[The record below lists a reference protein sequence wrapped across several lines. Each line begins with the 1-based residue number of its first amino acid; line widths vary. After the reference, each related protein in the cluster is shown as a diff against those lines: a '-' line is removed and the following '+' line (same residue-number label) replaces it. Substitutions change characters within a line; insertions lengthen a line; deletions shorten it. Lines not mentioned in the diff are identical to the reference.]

1 MDWVHTTLFIL
12 LTALSCEVLAQR
24 WDNLSPLA
32 NFACIVIPAL
42 DNQQTDTVNTHS
54 ARELIALRSGGFIN
68 SNVTFESLFSSG
80 ESSLVGD
87 EITGE
92 VTGVRLRGN
101 VTSGEAYS
109 CVLQNGDATT
119 RITAFVQPSKLRVT
133 PFKRTLRVGLGA
145 PIRLWADTGMNNVK
159 WRRLGDSEN
168 DWKRQTTTVDIERAQ
183 AVDSGL
189 YEIVFD
195 EQTREIHGL
204 VEVIVRGCPAGFW
217 GRGCDQDCPN
227 CLNGGIC
234 DDVTGECVC
243 PPGFTGQLCTN
254 ALGKDIFGQQGQFR
268 CSEDIGN
275 ITDCRG
281 MLVCT
286 GTPYGCSCAAG
297 YTGVDCMQECDNG
310 AFGADCDQTCHC
322 RNNALCSGD
331 TGSCDPAGG
340 CEDGWTGVNCQVPT
354 PRITSFTASPSNGS
368 NFGTTISLTC
378 TATFNFTDTSLTL
391 QVYTGTP
398 GGKQIPSEVT
408 LRDVTHQTQTTM
420 VETEV
425 TRAAQDFECRLSASD
440 NVKDHAIVNVKG
452 HEQPSLTRPPT
463 IVTVNSDAVE
473 LAWNAWNA
481 AVDTGSGPVTA
492 YIVQSREHGVAA
504 WETAGNVTE
513 GPFTFTVMSLGSRIT
528 YDFQVVAVR
537 PGLNGEGEPSPL
549 ITATT
554 TCASPDPIPS
564 LSVSSIPNKSTSLL
578 VTWEPTLERRCDVA
592 YYIIH
597 YDITRFDQCADRKAT
612 SGSDVSQSGTFNTT
626 ETSWTI
632 NGLNEYSSY
641 VVFVAPGFEDNVGA
655 NITEVGTTLGDRPT
669 SAPSAV
675 EVIDLSTD
683 SVTLSWGEVP
693 CGHRKGLIS
702 NYLLMLRGAQQ
713 GTQIVSAS
721 QHSYTF
727 PDLAECF
734 MYNFTVAAHNMAGV
748 GPTSAPIP
756 IVIPATVV
764 PGPVPNLRVTSTPT
778 EIHLSWDPPVQSA
791 CQMEYIVR
799 YTPQVLDQCIA
810 QLTEG
815 PIVAGNTNLTT
826 DFTIAGLV
834 PYSTYSVEVLARNSI
849 GFGVPQNRTIRTAE
863 SVPENVTQ
871 LTLVETTEDSI
882 SLTWDLPCGQTHGGI
897 LLFHYELSN
906 ENVPIAA
913 LTEGDSPRNAT
924 SLTINNLAS
933 CTPYEFRIKA
943 KTSAGYGRYAK
954 LFHVRTQGG
963 EPGVI
968 ETMLVHTYDTR
979 PFEAD
984 VTWSPPEVNGCPIL
998 YYRVTY
1004 VLTNLGM
1011 CGPISSSL
1019 RMFRFA
1025 GNTSHWFI
1033 RLSNLEPYSTYDV
1046 YVQAVSD
1053 AGMAPVATRSFQ
1065 TRAAAPGQ
1073 VMVVDVMERTQSSLK
1088 FRWNT
1093 LECGDRHGP
1102 EVIYHYRLESPSGL
1116 YWNGQVHDPESLAAV
1131 YGLLPCL
1138 MYSFKVQAETS
1149 AGFGEPSNLLFA
1161 GTTASP
1167 PGPVTSLN
1175 LQTLSSAE
1183 MNITWSPPAAQPCP
1197 IVSYGLRYLPTN
1209 TDQCDATIRRLTAT
1223 RTSDVETQNTS
1234 AVVSGLL
1241 PFTTYRVMVWA
1252 RTDAPTAGQEAT
1264 STIVTAQAP
1273 PTASPTLNEPS
1284 TFPHKPTKLNVS
1296 WEEVPCG
1303 HRCGDITFYAYELE
1317 ALEDS
1322 ALNSKTSKI
1331 PASHRYVTLDD
1342 LEPCEVYQF
1351 RVRARTRKGW
1361 GPFSSWKKLITNAVV
1376 SAEVSI
1382 VLAETTSDN
1391 PTSIR
1396 LNWNAPPNQKCPI
1409 NSYVVSYRLVRQDRC
1424 LLDDD
1429 WPTHELAVVANH
1441 GDVEIDSLIPFST
1454 YELKV
1459 FAVTEAGN
1467 GSMSVVVVQ
1476 TGETIPT
1483 EAPDAITVDLVT
1495 SREIEFSWREPP
1507 CGTRHGDIVHYEY
1520 QLLDAKND
1528 RTLMA
1533 TTTETVV
1540 QIGFLTPYTEYR
1552 FSVRAASLKGYGPF
1566 SQEISRTTLVAPPPK
1581 PTGLEVLEIGETN
1594 VTLQWVRPNPPH
1606 GIIHEYKLQFWRQSE
1621 MRSNQSIEI
1630 TIRSEDEK
1638 VNGTLIGLNPFTAY
1652 VIKIRGVTSAGPGD
1666 WSDEI
1671 NVGTSEGLPGPVTEL
1686 QVLNRTLDSIELRW
1700 EAPKSLNGEL
1710 LGYTISYVP
1719 VVKNEPKDGN
1729 LSTKRPVMNIHNT
1742 RSTHILV
1749 SELDPATEYIFRI
1762 SANNRVGDGTVIVIT
1777 EYTKVPAPISPKAP
1791 SASSTVTEDNMVTL
1805 QLQPLTDSV
1814 VSAYRVTVKRM
1825 NEVAKRSADY
1835 QDYQGW
1841 SMRPVYPGH
1850 YTQSTSHWIAAEFGQ
1865 GELPNVFTV
1874 GDNRT
1879 YGGYHNV
1886 PLAPGSSYG
1895 ISMCSVSRTMRDM
1908 ASSCSHPIEVK
1919 AKPNPTSLSN
1929 ATVFPNELKAA
1940 LGVILLVV
1948 MVAVLIVAVI
1958 RRRKRLHTTRPKEG
1972 IGLSALESGVENG
1985 ASMSNGAST
1994 TLPALSRGQGVYK
2007 AKPRGLSVNALQN
2020 GQNGHGIKRGNGAM
2034 RQRPKTAPKP
2044 ANPSAMRARWQAPPA
2059 VKIVELSGYVK
2070 EKTANGEMCFKLDY
2084 ERLPDGQM
2092 YTWEVAT
2099 RQENVSKNRYINIIP
2114 YDHSRVILDTDPD
2127 APHEDYINA
2136 SFVSGYLK
2144 PKAYIATQGPLSTT
2158 VFDFWRMVWQERV
2171 PVIVMLTKLVEN
2183 KKRKCD
2189 PYWPED
2195 IETYGD
2201 FTLTVVAERNYLNY
2215 TERTLT
2221 IRKAWDP
2228 EERRVQHFHYTSWP
2242 DMGLPLS
2249 ATPLLEF
2256 ITKVKEFEARP
2267 SGPTIVHCSAGVGR
2281 TGTYF
2286 TIDSMMDMSAREQ
2299 QINVLDFVYRMRT
2312 KRVKMVQTP
2321 EQYVFIYEALLECL
2335 LCGYTSVPTKTIVQY
2350 FTRLEQTNLHTKRT
2364 FLEEHLS
2371 ALDAMSIFY
2380 SDVSMQAGKSSEN
2393 HHKNRYPDNIPLD
2406 KYRPYLMTGCSE
2418 GQTNYVNATF
2428 LDGFNRRD
2436 MYIATQMPLQHTVE
2450 DFWRMIYDYNSN
2462 VIVMLNEINRND
2474 QTCSQYWPA
2483 GDEALIGP
2491 FVIDVSAE
2499 EREGDVIIRTFLLS
2513 NTNTVATESSRVIRQ
2528 YSFVGWKERQKYPK
2542 SLASLLC
2549 LLDLVEAGQRDLG
2562 NGPITVHCMDGVTRS
2577 GLFCAIMST
2586 IGKLKSEGNIDVFH
2600 AVKKLRK
2607 CSGRMVPSEEQYL
2620 YIHDVVR
2627 EYLASCE
2634 IYENFR

>member
-1 MDWVHTTLFIL
+1 M
-12 LTALSCEVLAQR
+12 
-24 WDNLSPLA
+24 
-32 NFACIVIPAL
+32 
-42 DNQQTDTVNTHS
+42 
-54 ARELIALRSGGFIN
+54 
-68 SNVTFESLFSSG
+68 
-80 ESSLVGD
+80 
-87 EITGE
+87 
-92 VTGVRLRGN
+92 VR
-101 VTSGEAYS
+101 
-109 CVLQNGDATT
+109 D
-119 RITAFVQPSKLRVT
+119 
-133 PFKRTLRVGLGA
+133 
-145 PIRLWADTGMNNVK
+145 
-159 WRRLGDSEN
+159 
-168 DWKRQTTTVDIERAQ
+168 
-183 AVDSGL
+183 
-189 YEIVFD
+189 
-195 EQTREIHGL
+195 
-204 VEVIVRGCPAGFW
+204 CPAGFW

-234 DDVTGECVC
+234 DDVTGVCVC
-243 PPGFTGQLCTN
+243 PPGFTGQLCSN
-254 ALGKDIFGQQGQFR
+254 GLGKDTFGQLGQFR

-281 MLVCT
+281 VLVCN
-286 GTPYGCSCAAG
+286 GPPYGCSCAAG
-297 YTGVDCMQECDNG
+297 YKGADCMQECEDG
-310 AFGADCDQTCHC
+310 YFGADCDQTCHC
-322 RNNALCSGD
+322 LNNALCAGD
-331 TGSCDPAGG
+331 TGRCDLAGG
-340 CEDGWTGVNCQVPT
+340 CEDGWAGVNCQEPT

-368 NFGTTISLTC
+368 NFGTTISFTC

-398 GGKQIPSEVT
+398 EGKQIPSEVA
-408 LRDVTHQTQTTM
+408 LRDVTKQTQTTV
-420 VETEV
+420 VETV
-425 TRAAQDFECRLSASD
+425 ITRAAQDFECRLSAGD
-440 NVKDHAIVNVKG
+440 NVKDQAIVNVKG
-452 HEQPSLTRPPT
+452 HEQPSLSRPPT
-463 IVTVNSDAVE
+463 IGVVTSYSVE
-473 LAWNAWNA
+473 LTWDAWNA
-481 AVDTGSGPVTA
+481 AVDAGSGPVTA
-492 YIVQSREHGVAA
+492 YILQYREHGHPG
-504 WETAGNVTE
+504 WEVAGNVTE
-513 GPFTFTVMSLGSRIT
+513 EPFTYTVTSLSSRLT

-537 PGLNGEGEPSPL
+537 PGLNGEGEPTPIIS
-549 ITATT
+549 TT
-554 TCASPDPIPS
+554 TPCASPDPIPT
-564 LSVSSIPNKSTSLL
+564 LSVSPTPNNPTSLL
-578 VTWEPTLERRCDVA
+578 VSWELDPNRRCDPS
-592 YYIIH
+592 YYIVH
-597 YDITRFDQCADRKAT
+597 YDVTSFDQCSERRAT
-612 SGSDVSQSGTFNTT
+612 SGIEASQSGTFNTT
-626 ETSWTI
+626 ERRLML
-632 NGLNEYSSY
+632 NGLNEYSTYIVS
-641 VVFVAPGFEDNVGA
+641 VAPGSEDSVGE
-655 NITEVGTTLGDRPT
+655 NITRIASTLEDRPT
-669 SAPSAV
+669 SAPAAV
-675 EVIDLSTD
+675 EVIDLSTN
-683 SVTLSWGEVP
+683 SVTLNWGQVP
-693 CGHRKGLIS
+693 CGHRKGLVS

-721 QHSYTF
+721 QHFYTF
-727 PDLAECF
+727 PDLSECV
-734 MYNFTVAAHNMAGV
+734 MYNFTVAAHNIAGV
-748 GPTSAPIP
+748 GPESPPLPI
-756 IVIPATVV
+756 IIPATVA
-764 PGPVPNLRVTSTPT
+764 PGSVRNLRFTATPT
-778 EIHLSWDPPVQSA
+778 EIHLSWEPPLQSA
-791 CQMEYIVR
+791 CQLEYIIR
-799 YTPQVLDQCIA
+799 YTPQVLDQCIV
-810 QLTEG
+810 QLVEE
-815 PIVAGNTNLTT
+815 PIVAGNTNTTT

-849 GFGVPQNRTIRTAE
+849 GFGVPEKRTIQTAE
-863 SVPENVTQ
+863 SVPENVTD
-871 LTLVETTEDSI
+871 LAVVETTENSI
-882 SLTWDLPCGQTHGGI
+882 SLAWDLPCGHTHGGV

-906 ENVPIAA
+906 ENVPVAA
-913 LTEGDSPRNAT
+913 LTEGDSPNNVT

-933 CTPYEFRIKA
+933 CTPYEFRIRA
-943 KTSAGYGRYAK
+943 KTSAGYGHYAK
-954 LFHVRTQGG
+954 LYHVRTQGG
-963 EPGVI
+963 EPGMI
-968 ETMLVHTYDTR
+968 ETMFVHTYASR

-984 VTWSPPEVNGCPIL
+984 VTWSPPEVNGCPIIH
-998 YYRVTY
+998 YRVTY
-1004 VLTNLGM
+1004 VLTNLGL
-1011 CGPISSSL
+1011 CEAISSNMQVL
-1019 RMFRFA
+1019 QFA
-1025 GNTSHWFI
+1025 GNTSLWFI
-1033 RLSNLEPYSTYDV
+1033 RLSNLEPYSRYEV
-1046 YVQAVSD
+1046 NVQAVSD
-1053 AGMAPVATRSFQ
+1053 AGMAPVAVRSFQ
-1065 TRAAAPGQ
+1065 TQPAAPGQ
-1073 VMVVDVMERTQSSLK
+1073 VQFIDVTERTQSSLK

-1116 YWNGQVHDPESLAAV
+1116 YWSGQVHDPVSLASV

-1138 MYSFKVQAETS
+1138 TYSFWVQAETS
-1149 AGFGEPSNLLFA
+1149 AGFGDPSNALFA
-1161 GTTASP
+1161 DTTASP
-1167 PGPVTSLN
+1167 PGPVTSLT
-1175 LQTLSSAE
+1175 LQSISSGE
-1183 MNITWSPPAAQPCP
+1183 INITWSAPAAQPCP
-1197 IVSYGLRYLPTN
+1197 IFSYGLRYIPTN
-1209 TDQCDATIRRLTAT
+1209 TDQCSANLRRLAAT
-1223 RTSDVETQNTS
+1223 RALDVETQSTS
-1234 AVVSGLL
+1234 AIVSGLL

-1252 RTDAPTAGQEAT
+1252 RTGAPNAGQEVM
-1264 STIVTAQAP
+1264 STVVTQQAP
-1273 PTASPTLNEPS
+1273 PTASPTVNEPS
-1284 TFPHKPTKLNVS
+1284 SFPHKPTKLNVS

-1303 HRCGDITFYAYELE
+1303 HRSGDITFYAYELE
-1317 ALEDS
+1317 SLDDS
-1322 ALNSKTSKI
+1322 TLNSKTSKI
-1331 PASHRYVTLDD
+1331 PATLRYVTLDD

-1361 GPFSSWKKLITNAVV
+1361 GPFSSWKKLTTNAIV
-1376 SAEVSI
+1376 SDEVSI
-1382 VLAETTSDN
+1382 VLAETSSDN

-1396 LNWNAPPNQKCPI
+1396 LSWNAPPNQKCPI
-1409 NSYVVSYRLVRQDRC
+1409 NNYVVAYRLVRQDRC

-1429 WPTHELAVVANH
+1429 WSMHELAVRADH
-1441 GDVEIDSLIPFST
+1441 RDVEINSLIPFST

-1483 EAPDAITVDLVT
+1483 EAPDAIYVDLVT

-1520 QLLDAKND
+1520 QLLDTNTNH
-1528 RTLMA
+1528 TLTA

-1540 QIGFLTPYTEYR
+1540 QIGFLTPYTEYQ
-1552 FSVRAASLKGYGPF
+1552 FTVRASSLKGYGPF
-1566 SQEISRTTLVAPPPK
+1566 SEQISASTLVAPPPK
-1581 PTGLEVLEIGETN
+1581 PTGLVVLGIGDTS
-1594 VTLQWVRPNPPH
+1594 VTLQWMRPDPPH
-1606 GIIHEYKLQFWRQSE
+1606 GIIKEYRLQYWRQKE
-1621 MRSNQSIEI
+1621 QQSNYSIEV
-1630 TIRSEDEK
+1630 TIRSEDEI
-1638 VNGTLIGLNPFTAY
+1638 VNGTLIGLSPYTAY

-1700 EAPKSLNGEL
+1700 EAPKQINGEL
-1710 LGYTISYVP
+1710 LGYTISYEP
-1719 VVKNEPKDGN
+1719 VAKSDPKDGN
-1729 LSTKRPVMNIHNT
+1729 ISSHRPVMDIDSSNLA
-1742 RSTHILV
+1742 HILI

-1762 SANNRVGDGTVIVIT
+1762 SANNRVGDGTALVIT
-1777 EYTKVPAPISPKAP
+1777 EFTKVPAPISPKAP
-1791 SASSTVTEDNMVTL
+1791 SVSSAVTEDNMVTI
-1805 QLQPLTDSV
+1805 QLQPLTESLV
-1814 VSAYRVTVKRM
+1814 NAYRVTVKRM

-1835 QDYQGW
+1835 GDW
-1841 SMRPVYPGH
+1841 AMRPVYPGH
-1850 YTQSTSHWIAAEFGQ
+1850 YTDSPYHWIAAEFGQ

-1879 YGGYHNV
+1879 YGGFHNA

-1895 ISMCSVSRTMRDM
+1895 ISMCSVSRTTRDM
-1908 ASSCSHPIEVK
+1908 ASSCSQPIEVK
-1919 AKPNPTSLSN
+1919 ANPNPTSLSN

-1972 IGLSALESGVENG
+1972 IGLSALESGGENG
-1985 ASMSNGAST
+1985 GSMSNGAST
-1994 TLPALSRGQGVYK
+1994 TLPALSRSTGVYK
-2007 AKPRGLSVNALQN
+2007 AKPRGLSVNAIQN

-2044 ANPSAMRARWQAPPA
+2044 SNPSSIRARWQAPPA
-2059 VKIVELSGYVK
+2059 VKLVELSSYVK

-2114 YDHSRVILDTDPD
+2114 YDHSRVILDTDLD

-2136 SFVSGYLK
+2136 SFVSGYLR
-2144 PKAYIATQGPLSTT
+2144 PKAYIATQGPLSTS

-2171 PVIVMLTKLVEN
+2171 PIIVMLTKLVEN

-2201 FTLTVVAERNYLNY
+2201 FTIAVVAERNYHNY

-2256 ITKVKEFEARP
+2256 ITQVKEFEAKP

-2281 TGTYF
+2281 TGTYI
-2286 TIDSMMDMSAREQ
+2286 TIDSMMDMAAREQ
-2299 QINVLDFVYRMRT
+2299 QVNVLDFIYRMRT

-2335 LCGYTSVPTKTIVQY
+2335 LCGYTSVPTKSIVPY

-2364 FLEEHLS
+2364 FLEEHLH

-2380 SDVSMQAGKSSEN
+2380 SDVSMQAGKSAEN
-2393 HHKNRYPDNIPLD
+2393 HHKNRYPDIVPLD
-2406 KYRPYLMTGCSE
+2406 KYRPYLMTGCGE

-2428 LDGFNRRD
+2428 LDGFSRRD
-2436 MYIATQMPLQHTVE
+2436 MYMATQMPLPHTIE

-2462 VIVMLNEINRND
+2462 VIVMLNDINKND
-2474 QTCSQYWPA
+2474 QTCAQYWPA
-2483 GDEALIGP
+2483 GDESLIGP

-2542 SLASLLC
+2542 SLSSLLC
-2549 LLDLVEAGQRDLG
+2549 LLELVEAGQRDVG
-2562 NGPITVHCMDGVTRS
+2562 NGPITVHCMDGATRS

-2586 IGKLKSEGNIDVFH
+2586 ISKLKTEGNIDVFH

-2607 CSGRMVPSEEQYL
+2607 CSGRMVPTEEQYL